1 MRDMHAPDEQGY
13 IVGVFNYCDRRCER
27 CRFVRQCR
35 VGAVDVDD
43 VGEDGCEVADERPED
58 LRERMMKL
66 MGMDPSDLEDDEEDS
81 DDEDGEDRHKLDYDP
96 EDMEPDP
103 EEERRQVQV
112 RDRMAAH
119 PLSNMAWTYMEMVG
133 EWIEPREEMLKK
145 KGVSVHRK
153 MELDI
158 DIALRTP
165 EILMLSEAF
174 EEIFWFQHML
184 HVKCQRALHGKI
196 EDPEWMRTLDMDPL
210 QSDWNGTAKLA
221 IEIANRSMDAWEMVV
236 ELMPEEADDILPML
250 ELLRR
255 IHAELLQEFPNA
267 QLFIRAGFDAPH
279 QSHV

>member
-1 MRDMHAPDEQGY
+1 MEMRDMHAPDEQGF
-13 IVGVFNYCDRRCER
+13 IPGVFNYCDRRCER

-43 VGEDGCEVADERPED
+43 VGEDGEEVADERPED

-66 MGMDPSDLEDDEEDS
+66 MGIDPSDLEDDQDGDEE
-81 DDEDGEDRHKLDYDP
+81 GFRMDYDP
-96 EDMEPDP
+96 EDLEPDP
-103 EEERRQVQV
+103 EEERKQDLV
-112 RDRMAAH
+112 RERMAAH

-133 EWIEPREEMLKK
+133 DWIEPREAMLKA

-158 DIALRTP
+158 NASLRTP
-165 EILMLSEAF
+165 DVLMLSEAF

-196 EDPEWMRTLDMDPL
+196 EDPQWMKDLDMDPL

-221 IEIANRSMDAWEMVV
+221 IEIARRSLDAWEMVV
-236 ELMPEEADDILPML
+236 ELMPEEADDILPMQ

-255 IHAELLQEFPNA
+255 IHAELLAEFPDA
-267 QLFIRAGFDAPH
+267 HRFIRAGFDAPL
-279 QSHV
+279 QPEE